1 MGHLGNDPSQ
11 PKHRFYRPLCVL
23 SKILPH
29 VWWTVWVLI
38 PSQLF
43 ERQSA
48 TPAASRFI
56 FFSLTWFGQSTLDC
70 LICQALFL
78 FLKIYN
84 VNNKI
89 QNLEVV
95 TGFEPANIWFA
106 ISFLPIRTHY
116 HKLAEDWDPDSQTL
130 AGSKCLANTAVNPGQ
145 LIFRFDWQKKE
156 ESSPNPFGSHC
167 FPSRYQNH
175 LIFSSIN
182 WRRVGGIDPLAFRLQ
197 LFSRQC

>member
-1 MGHLGNDPSQ
+1 MGFDPISTVWKTVCHTSCITVHILFSHL
-11 PKHRFYRPLCVL
+11 
-23 SKILPH
+23 I
-29 VWWTVWVLI
+29 WTVYTRL
-38 PSQLF
+38 SHL
-43 ERQSA
+43 S
-48 TPAASRFI
+48 
-56 FFSLTWFGQSTLDC
+56 ST
-70 LICQALFL
+70 FL